1 MIRLFVTFLLFF
13 LIIPQVNAEAP
24 RSSLKYKRDLIRHS
38 RIVWGLNAPIPLFA
52 SQIHQESSWNHL
64 AKSKYAEGLSQFTR
78 STADWIVD
86 VYPEL
91 KRANVY
97 NPKWSMRAMLLYDN
111 WLYER
116 ILSENE
122 CEQWAMV
129 LSSYN
134 GGLTWLNRDKKLT
147 KSRGGNPQK
156 WWNNVE
162 NFSQRADW
170 AIIEN
175 RNYARKIIYE
185 HQSIYGDWGRYYIC
199 EENQE
204 IK

>member
-1 MIRLFVTFLLFF
+1 
-13 LIIPQVNAEAP
+13 
-24 RSSLKYKRDLIRHS
+24 
-38 RIVWGLNAPIPLFA
+38 
-52 SQIHQESSWNHL
+52 
-64 AKSKYAEGLSQFTR
+64 
-78 STADWIVD
+78 
-86 VYPEL
+86 
-91 KRANVY
+91 
-97 NPKWSMRAMLLYDN
+97 
-111 WLYER
+111 
-116 ILSENE
+116 
-122 CEQWAMV
+122 MV

-185 HQSIYGDWGRYYIC
+185 HQSIYGDWGKYYIC
-199 EENQE
+199 EEY
-204 IK
+204 